1 MKGFYFYYFYYFKEK
16 NMNYLPK
23 SLAVGFVLASFAS
36 ASVLAA
42 THPVTGETLAEDQTF
57 TYSLLDEFTSADPQI
72 VEDVSGSA
80 FARDLFEGLMNQ
92 DADGNLI
99 PGVATGFTTNDAKDV
114 YTFTLRDNAMW
125 SDGNPVTAHDF
136 VYAWRRLADPAT
148 ASPYSWFA
156 EIMALENVGAVLSGE
171 ASPDALGVTAL
182 DNHTL
187 EVRLTASLPYFAAMT
202 THASTFPTPQWR
214 VRTFGSDWTKPGN
227 IVSNGA
233 YVLTEH
239 IPNERAVRERN
250 TMYWNNDATILD
262 KVVTLVINDENVD
275 LTRYLAGELDKGTV
289 PSGQY
294 LRLKEEYPNQATSF
308 PRLCT
313 YYYTFNLSPSGQE
326 AYQDVRVRQALSYA
340 VDRSVVT
347 EKILQAGQIQA
358 FTFTPGAT
366 AGFEVPPVAFG
377 QMSQDERNAK
387 AQELMAEAGYG
398 SDNPLSIELMYNT
411 SEGHK
416 KIAIAVQQMWK
427 ETLGVNTTLAN
438 QEWKTFLK
446 TRGSQNF
453 DVARGGWCGDYNEAS
468 TFLDLLTTPSGYND
482 GKFSNA
488 EVDELML
495 EARTLS
501 DATANYT
508 RVEEILANEMPVIPV
523 YHYSGVF
530 MLKTNVKGWPYDNV
544 EQNWYSRDLYKVAQ

>member
-1 MKGFYFYYFYYFKEK
+1 
-16 NMNYLPK
+16 MNYLPK

-42 THPVTGETLAEDQTF
+42 IHPVTGETLAEDQTF

-92 DADGNLI
+92 DADGNLT

-156 EIMALENVGAVLSGE
+156 EIMALENVGAVLSGD

-214 VRTFGSDWTKPGN
+214 VRTFGNDWTKPGN

-294 LRLKEEYPNQATSF
+294 LRLKEEYPDEATSF

-377 QMSQDERNAK
+377 QMTQDERNAEAK
-387 AQELMAEAGYG
+387 ALMAEAGYG

-446 TRGSQNF
+446 TRGGQNF

>member
-1 MKGFYFYYFYYFKEK
+1 
-16 NMNYLPK
+16 MNYLPK

-530 MLKTNVKGWPYDNV
+530 MLKANVKGWPYDNV

>member
-1 MKGFYFYYFYYFKEK
+1 
-16 NMNYLPK
+16 MNYLPK
-23 SLAVGFVLASFAS
+23 SLAVGFVLATFAAS
-36 ASVLAA
+36 SVLAA
-42 THPVTGETLAEDQTF
+42 GTHPVTGEALADDQTF
-57 TYSLLDEFTSADPQI
+57 TYSLLDEFTTADPQM
-72 VEDVSGSA
+72 VEDVSGSY
-80 FARDLFEGLMNQ
+80 FVRDLFEGLMNQ

-99 PGVATGFTTNDAKDV
+99 PGVATGYTTNEAKDV
-114 YTFTLRDNAMW
+114 YTFTLRDNARW

-148 ASPYSWFA
+148 GSPYSWFA
-156 EIMALENVGAVLSGE
+156 DIMALENVGAVMSGE
-171 ASPDALGVTAL
+171 SPPEALGIRAL

-202 THASTFPTPQWR
+202 THASTFPSPQWA
-214 VRTFGSDWTKPGN
+214 VRTFGNDWTKPGN
-227 IVSNGA
+227 IVGNGA

-239 IPNERAVRERN
+239 IPNETATRERN
-250 TMYWNNDATILD
+250 SFYWNNDATIID
-262 KVVTLVINDENVD
+262 KVVTLVINDENTD
-275 LTRYLAGELDKGTV
+275 FTRWEAGETDKGAV

-294 LRLKEEYPNQATSF
+294 PRLKAEYPDEAISF

-326 AYQDVRVRQALSYA
+326 ALQDVRVRQALSYA
-340 VDRSVVT
+340 LDRSVVT
-347 EKILQAGQIQA
+347 DKVLQGGQIQA

-377 QMSQDERNAK
+377 QMTQDERNAEAK
-387 AQELMAEAGYG
+387 ALMAEAGYG

-427 ETLGVNTTLAN
+427 ETLGVEATLAN

-446 TRGSQNF
+446 TRGGQNF
-453 DVARGGWCGDYNEAS
+453 DIARGGWCGDYNEAS

-495 EARTLS
+495 SARTMS
-501 DATANYT
+501 DATGNYT

-523 YHYSGVF
+523 YHYTGVF
-530 MLKTNVKGWPYDNV
+530 MLRNNLKGWPFNNV
-544 EQNWYSRDLYKVAQ
+544 EQNVYSRDLYKVAD

>member
-1 MKGFYFYYFYYFKEK
+1 
-16 NMNYLPK
+16 MNFLPK

-42 THPVTGETLAEDQTF
+42 THPVTGETLADDQTF
-57 TYSLLDEFTSADPQI
+57 TYSMLDEFTTADPQM
-72 VEDVSGSA
+72 VEDVEGSY
-80 FARDLFEGLMNQ
+80 FVRDLFEGLMNQ

-99 PGVATGFTTNDAKDV
+99 PGVATGYTTNDAKDV
-114 YTFTLRDNAMW
+114 YTFTLRDNARW

-156 EIMALENVGAVLSGE
+156 DIMALENVGAVMSGE
-171 ASPDALGVTAL
+171 SPPEALGIRAL

-202 THASTFPTPQWR
+202 THASTFPSPQWT
-214 VRTFGSDWTKPGN
+214 VRTFGDNWTKPGN
-227 IVSNGA
+227 IVGNGA

-239 IPNERAVRERN
+239 IPNETATRERN
-250 TMYWNNDATILD
+250 TMYWNNDATIID
-262 KVVTLVINDENVD
+262 KVVTLVINDENTD
-275 LTRYLAGELDKGTV
+275 FTRWEAGETDKGAV

-294 LRLKEEYPNQATSF
+294 PRLKAEYPDEAISF

-313 YYYTFNLSPSGQE
+313 YYMTFNLSPSGPE
-326 AYQDVRVRQALSYA
+326 AFKDVRVRQALSYA
-340 VDRSVVT
+340 LDRSVVT
-347 EKILQAGQIQA
+347 DKILQGGQIQA

-366 AGFEVPPVAFG
+366 AGFEVPEVAFG
-377 QMSQDERNAK
+377 QMSQDQRNVNAK
-387 AQELMAEAGYG
+387 LLMAAAGYG
-398 SDNPLSIELMYNT
+398 PDNPLKFEYMYNT

-416 KIAIAVQQMWK
+416 KIAIAAQQMWK
-427 ETLGVNTTLAN
+427 ETLGAEATLAN

-446 TRGSQNF
+446 TRGGQNF

-468 TFLDLLTTPSGYND
+468 TFLDLMTTPSGYND

-488 EVDELML
+488 EVDELMTS
-495 EARTLS
+495 ARTMS
-501 DATANYT
+501 DATSNYT
-508 RVEEILANEMPVIPV
+508 RVEEIMANEMPIIPV
-523 YHYSGVF
+523 YHYTGVF
-530 MLKTNVKGWPYDNV
+530 MLRNNLKGWPFNNV
-544 EQNWYSRDLYKVAQ
+544 EQNVYSRDLYKVAD

>member
-1 MKGFYFYYFYYFKEK
+1 
-16 NMNYLPK
+16 MNFLPK

-42 THPVTGETLAEDQTF
+42 THPVTGETLADDQTF
-57 TYSLLDEFTSADPQI
+57 TYSMLDEFTTADPQM
-72 VEDVSGSA
+72 VEDVEGSY
-80 FARDLFEGLMNQ
+80 FVRDLFEGLMNQ

-99 PGVATGFTTNDAKDV
+99 PGVATGYTTNEAKDV

-156 EIMALENVGAVLSGE
+156 DIMALENVGAVMSGD
-171 ASPDALGVTAL
+171 SPTSALGVTAL

-202 THASTFPTPQWR
+202 THASTFPSPQWR
-214 VRTFGSDWTKPGN
+214 VRTFGDEWTKPGN
-227 IVSNGA
+227 IVGNGA

-239 IPNERAVRERN
+239 IPNETATRERN
-250 TMYWNNDATILD
+250 TMYWNNDATIID
-262 KVVTLVINDENVD
+262 KVVTLIINDENTD
-275 LTRYLAGELDKGTV
+275 FTRWEAGETDKGAL

-294 LRLKEEYPNQATSF
+294 PRLKVKYPDEAISF

-313 YYYTFNLSPSGQE
+313 YYMTFNVSPSGPE
-326 AYQDVRVRQALSYA
+326 AFKDARVRQALSYA
-340 VDRSVVT
+340 LDRSVVT
-347 EKILQAGQIQA
+347 DKILQGGQIQA

-366 AGFEVPPVAFG
+366 AGFEVPEVAFG
-377 QMSQDERNAK
+377 QMSQDQRNVNAK
-387 AQELMAEAGYG
+387 LLMAAAGYG
-398 SDNPLSIELMYNT
+398 PDNPLKFEYMYNT

-416 KIAIAVQQMWK
+416 KVAIAAQQMWK
-427 ETLGVNTTLAN
+427 ETLGAEVTLAN

-446 TRGSQNF
+446 TRGGQNF

-468 TFLDLLTTPSGYND
+468 TFLDLMTTPSGYND

-488 EVDELML
+488 EVDELMTS
-495 EARTLS
+495 ARTMS
-501 DATANYT
+501 DATSNYT
-508 RVEEILANEMPVIPV
+508 RVEEIMANEMPIIPV
-523 YHYSGVF
+523 YHYTGVF
-530 MLKTNVKGWPYDNV
+530 MLRNNLKGWPFNNV
-544 EQNWYSRDLYKVAQ
+544 EQNVYSRDLYKVAN

>member
-1 MKGFYFYYFYYFKEK
+1 
-16 NMNYLPK
+16 MNFLPK

-42 THPVTGETLAEDQTF
+42 THPVTGETLADDQTF
-57 TYSLLDEFTSADPQI
+57 TYSMLDEFTTADPQM
-72 VEDVSGSA
+72 VEDVEGSY
-80 FARDLFEGLMNQ
+80 FVRDLFEGLMNQ
-92 DADGNLI
+92 DSDGNLI
-99 PGVATGFTTNDAKDV
+99 PGVATGYTTNEAKDV

-156 EIMALENVGAVLSGE
+156 DIMALENVGAVMSGD
-171 ASPDALGVTAL
+171 SPTSALGVTAL

-202 THASTFPTPQWR
+202 THASTFPSPQWR
-214 VRTFGSDWTKPGN
+214 VRTFGDDWTKPGN
-227 IVSNGA
+227 IVGNGA

-239 IPNERAVRERN
+239 IPNETATRERN
-250 TMYWNNDATILD
+250 SLYWNNDATIID
-262 KVVTLVINDENVD
+262 KVVTLIMNDENTD
-275 LTRYLAGELDKGTV
+275 FTRWEAGETDKGAL

-294 LRLKEEYPNQATSF
+294 PRLKVKYPDEAISF

-313 YYYTFNLSPSGQE
+313 YYMTFNLSPSGPE
-326 AYQDVRVRQALSYA
+326 AFKDVRVRQALSYA
-340 VDRSVVT
+340 LDRSVVT
-347 EKILQAGQIQA
+347 DKILQGGQIQA
-358 FTFTPGAT
+358 FTFTPGTT
-366 AGFEVPPVAFG
+366 AGFEVPSVAFG
-377 QMSQDERNAK
+377 EMSQDQRNINAK
-387 AQELMAEAGYG
+387 LLMAAAGYG
-398 SDNPLSIELMYNT
+398 PDNPLKFEYLYNT

-416 KIAIAVQQMWK
+416 KIAIAAQQMWK
-427 ETLGVNTTLAN
+427 ETLGAEATLAN

-446 TRGSQNF
+446 TRGGQNF

-468 TFLDLLTTPSGYND
+468 TFLDLMTTPSGYND

-501 DATANYT
+501 DATSNYT
-508 RVEEILANEMPVIPV
+508 RVEEIMANEMPIIPV
-523 YHYSGVF
+523 YHYTGVF
-530 MLKTNVKGWPYDNV
+530 MLRNNLKGWPFNNV
-544 EQNWYSRDLYKVAQ
+544 EQNVYSRDLYKVAD

>member
-1 MKGFYFYYFYYFKEK
+1 
-16 NMNYLPK
+16 MNFLPK

-42 THPVTGETLAEDQTF
+42 THPVTGETLADDQTF
-57 TYSLLDEFTSADPQI
+57 TYSMLDEFTTADPQM
-72 VEDVSGSA
+72 VEDVEGSY
-80 FARDLFEGLMNQ
+80 FVRDLFEGLMNQ

-99 PGVATGFTTNDAKDV
+99 PGVATGYTTDEDKKV
-114 YTFTLRDNAMW
+114 YTFTLRDNARW
-125 SDGNPVTAHDF
+125 SDGNPVTAHNF

-156 EIMALENVGAVLSGE
+156 DIMALENVGAVMSGE
-171 ASPDALGVTAL
+171 SPPEALGVRAL

-202 THASTFPTPQWR
+202 THASTFPSPEWT
-214 VRTFGSDWTKPGN
+214 VRTFGDDWTKPGN
-227 IVSNGA
+227 IVGNGA

-239 IPNERAVRERN
+239 IPNETATRERN
-250 TMYWNNDATILD
+250 SLYWNNGATIID
-262 KVVTLVINDENVD
+262 KVVTLIINDENTD
-275 LTRYLAGELDKGTV
+275 FTRWEAGETDKGAV

-294 LRLKEEYPNQATSF
+294 PRLKAEYPDEAISF

-326 AYQDVRVRQALSYA
+326 ALQDVRVRQALSYA
-340 VDRSVVT
+340 LDRSVITDKV
-347 EKILQAGQIQA
+347 LQGGQIQA

-366 AGFEVPPVAFG
+366 AGFEVPAVAFG
-377 QMSQDERNAK
+377 QMSQDQRNVNAK
-387 AQELMAEAGYG
+387 LLMAAAGYG
-398 SDNPLSIELMYNT
+398 PDNPLSVDVLYNT

-427 ETLGVNTTLAN
+427 ETLGVEATLAN
-438 QEWKTFLK
+438 QEWKTFLN
-446 TRGSQNF
+446 TRGGQNF
-453 DVARGGWCGDYNEAS
+453 DIARGGWCGDYNEAS
-468 TFLDLLTTPSGYND
+468 TFLDLMTTKSGYND

-488 EVDELML
+488 EVDELMTS
-495 EARTLS
+495 ARTMT

-508 RVEEILANEMPVIPV
+508 RVEEIMANEMPVIPV
-523 YHYSGVF
+523 YHYTGVF
-530 MLKTNVKGWPYDNV
+530 MLRNNLKGWPFNNV
-544 EQNWYSRDLYKVAQ
+544 EQNVYSRDLYKVAD